1 METASVLRIE
11 HEYLVCVE
19 KLTGRV
25 FLDSFSSLEEA
36 EEFLAENDYLL
47 YNREYNFRDIRKLC
61 M

>member
-1 METASVLRIE
+1 MD
-11 HEYLVCVE
+11 HEYMVCVE

-25 FLDSFSSLEEA
+25 FLDSFNSLEEA